1 MLLKFCTLTTE
12 YPKIL
17 EILSNE
23 YAMTVKPE
31 RVFEELQG
39 YVKQGKSLGRVVFW
53 VLFFTR
59 R

>member
-1 MLLKFCTLTTE
+1 MPQNTRDT
-12 YPKIL
+12 
-17 EILSNE
+17 SNE

-39 YVKQGKSLGRVVFW
+39 YVKQGKSLGTVVFW
-53 VLFFTR
+53 ALLILR